1 MFGEDLDRNTIILQ
15 EAKISAEA
23 LVLKRTILL
32 NTKTSQPTM
41 TVFEQ
46 AEKLKQIHMS
56 KLQTDME
63 EVYAEAQEEGGST
76 DNEELMRKYWGIN
89 RYREKLKNDIFF
101 KTTQKLS

>member
-1 MFGEDLDRNTIILQ
+1 
-15 EAKISAEA
+15 
-23 LVLKRTILL
+23 
-32 NTKTSQPTM
+32 
-41 TVFEQ
+41 
-46 AEKLKQIHMS
+46 MS